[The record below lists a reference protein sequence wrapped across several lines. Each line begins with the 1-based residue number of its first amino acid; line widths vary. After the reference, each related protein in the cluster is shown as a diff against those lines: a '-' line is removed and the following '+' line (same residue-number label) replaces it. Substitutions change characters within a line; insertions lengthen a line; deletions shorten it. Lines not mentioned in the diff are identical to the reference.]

1 MYYNEDVKDIL
12 KRLNT
17 SKEGLSSKDAL
28 NRLNEYGLNEINV
41 QKRKSKILIFL
52 SEFNDTMIIILLISA
67 IICFIIYILNK

>member
-28 NRLNEYGLNEINV
+28 NRLNEYGLN
-41 QKRKSKILIFL
+41 
-52 SEFNDTMIIILLISA
+52 
-67 IICFIIYILNK
+67 